1 MPKAKRSKVVSL
13 SKTTK
18 KGFQLKKDLVEHVQ
32 NCVDEYSTIY
42 VFSVENMRTQKFK
55 QIREK
60 LRTSRFF
67 MGKNKV
73 MSIGLGKTAETEYKE
88 NLHKVTSYLSGNVG
102 LMFTNESRDT
112 ITSWFESFKE
122 PDFARAGNTA
132 TEEVT
137 LPEGPLNSDIFPHMM
152 EPELRRLGLP
162 TVLKKG
168 IINLERDH
176 KVCKVGDTLSP
187 EQCAIL
193 KKFSKQMVEFHIVLK
208 CMWNT
213 SGEFEHLSG
222 VVPQAKDTSEKS
234 SATQPDDNE
243 NIEDE
248 GIDDE
253 DDDDEDDDDVEE

>member
-1 MPKAKRSKVVSL
+1 MPKAKRGKVVSL

-18 KGFQLKKDLVEHVQ
+18 KGFQLKKDLVQQVQ
-32 NCVDEYSTIY
+32 TCVDSYDCIY
-42 VFSVENMRTQKFK
+42 VFSVENMRTQRFK
-55 QIREK
+55 EVREK

-73 MSIGLGKTAETEYKE
+73 MSIGLGRTAETEYKK

-102 LMFTNESRDT
+102 LMFTNESKET
-112 ITSWFESFKE
+112 ITSWFEEFKE
-122 PDFARAGNTA
+122 PDFARAGNTS
-132 TEEVT
+132 TEEFT
-137 LPEGPLNSDIFPHMM
+137 ISEGALDTDVFAHMM

-168 IINLERDH
+168 IIHLERDH

-208 CMWNT
+208 CMWRT
-213 SGEFEHLSG
+213 TGEFDHLGGSIPK
-222 VVPQAKDTSEKS
+222 VSTDNNDVKD
-234 SATQPDDNE
+234 ADE
-243 NIEDE
+243 NIDE
-248 GIDDE
+248 E
-253 DDDDEDDDDVEE
+253 DDDAAEE